1 MENAN
6 SFAISEAV
14 TEISSQMPAH
24 LSESAW
30 LEHGPFALWLGESLK
45 PKKFVEL
52 GTHNGFSYFT
62 FCESLKLN
70 TSPHEAFAID
80 TWQGDEHA
88 GFYDNDVFSSVSE
101 INSMFFSSFST
112 LVRST
117 FQTAVD
123 YFENDSIDLLHIDG
137 LHTYEA
143 VSNDFNTWI
152 CKLSETS
159 IVLFHDI
166 NVRERGFGVHKFWA
180 ELSTKYPNFA
190 FSHGHGLGVL
200 KVGPKESPI
209 DWLFQLDERGI
220 SAFRSYF
227 AALGARVK
235 LQREKNV
242 LAHQVHMQNVE
253 IFELRSV
260 VSKLEV
266 ESTFERELLAIANSK
281 NDSLNKLLMHA
292 NSNISE
298 LKKSK
303 SWLMTKPLRAL
314 GRLFN

>member
-1 MENAN
+1 MNPNGLGLNDIA
-6 SFAISEAV
+6 SDISK
-14 TEISSQMPAH
+14 QMPTH
-24 LSESAW
+24 LCQSAW

-52 GTHNGFSYFT
+52 GTHNGFSYFA

-70 TSPHEAFAID
+70 ASPHEAFAID

-88 GFYDNDVFSSVSE
+88 GFYDSDVFSSVNE

-117 FQTAVD
+117 FQNAVD

-143 VSNDFNTWI
+143 VSDDFNTWI

-159 IVLFHDI
+159 IVLFHDV
-166 NVRERGFGVHKFWA
+166 NVRERGFGVHKLWA
-180 ELSTKYPNFA
+180 ELSKQYPNFA

-200 KVGPKESPI
+200 KVGPKETPI
-209 DWLFQLDERGI
+209 DWLFQLDERGV

-227 AALGARVK
+227 ASLGARIR
-235 LQREKNV
+235 LQKERND
-242 LAHQVHMQNVE
+242 LTHRVHMQNVE

-260 VSKLEV
+260 VSRLEV
-266 ESTFERELLAIANSK
+266 ESISERELLAIANSK
-281 NDSLNKLLMHA
+281 IISLNKLLEFA
-292 NSNISE
+292 NSNISQ